1 MHEQE
6 YPWAA
11 IRHAYLHGD
20 CTVNQI
26 CARFK
31 LSRTRFYKEARSQNW
46 PTRTSRSIKHDAD
59 FVDQMMGVLA
69 RQLIQLDGRISTD
82 KSVDAVALGNIAK
95 TYEKIQELTKADQVD
110 EEQQRV

>member
-1 MHEQE
+1 MTQ
-6 YPWAA
+6 
-11 IRHAYLHGD
+11 
-20 CTVNQI
+20 
-26 CARFK
+26 
-31 LSRTRFYKEARSQNW
+31 
-46 PTRTSRSIKHDAD
+46 D

-110 EEQQRV
+110 EGNCMSSSDALEELRRELSDKLAKLSEPH